1 MATTSS
7 PFFWTY
13 CFKESPDISR
23 AALLLLRLPAPCLC
37 VIERHMLNGLDPE
50 WTKSLM
56 SKGLKSDFG
65 IADTRGESSVVA
77 RSIPRCAAVAEVEP
91 LTDYW

>member
-1 MATTSS
+1 
-7 PFFWTY
+7 
-13 CFKESPDISR
+13 
-23 AALLLLRLPAPCLC
+23 
-37 VIERHMLNGLDPE
+37 MLNGLDPE